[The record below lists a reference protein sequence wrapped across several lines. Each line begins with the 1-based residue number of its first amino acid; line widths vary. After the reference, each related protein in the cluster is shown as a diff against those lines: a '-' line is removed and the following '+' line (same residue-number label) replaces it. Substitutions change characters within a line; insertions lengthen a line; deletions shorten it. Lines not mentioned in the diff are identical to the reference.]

1 MSIPR
6 NIYKTND
13 GHYLSISA
21 SIPQM
26 AARLFVAIGK
36 PYLNSD
42 NRFNTNEAR
51 LNNRQIVDS
60 TVAKWISARSRDEVM
75 KVFSEAGVTVA
86 PLYSISDIIHDQ
98 HFIER
103 GVYVEIPDE
112 DHGTIPVHKP
122 VPTLSA
128 TPANFWSGAPKLGEH
143 TRDILLSAGF
153 EEIEITSLLDQGSI
167 G

>member
-1 MSIPR
+1 MDICQIKRRS
-6 NIYKTND
+6 
-13 GHYLSISA
+13 
-21 SIPQM
+21 
-26 AARLFVAIGK
+26 
-36 PYLNSD
+36 
-42 NRFNTNEAR
+42 NE
-51 LNNRQIVDS
+51 S
-60 TVAKWISARSRDEVM
+60 
-75 KVFSEAGVTVA
+75 FSEAGVTVA

-103 GVYVEIPDE
+103 GLRRIDE

-122 VPTLSA
+122 VPTSA